1 MVAPSKRYPFWH
13 SNQGDQKIGT
23 KIAQFLEIEAKTVAK
38 PNKAKISSSN
48 SI

>member
-1 MVAPSKRYPFWH
+1 MRGKYRMGIIIRVTRRLE
-13 SNQGDQKIGT
+13 

-38 PNKAKISSSN
+38 PNKAKISSSS